1 MKEKM
6 KRMLAFMLL
15 FSLVAF
21 AAGCGSPA
29 SPPASGEKTGTGA
42 AEEVKEDDDEV
53 EKTAA
58 GPAMNPKAQE
68 MEQVLMEQLA
78 PLPEFNTGE
87 KIGVLIITLANPF
100 WVAMKEG
107 YEQAGAELGIEVTVM
122 AAPTEGDTKSQL
134 ETLDAIVARDYA
146 AIVASPIEPFN
157 LVPGVVRANKKGIK
171 VINLGPP
178 ISKEAL
184 KEAGGW
190 LDGRITVDYEEQ
202 GAMAAEYIV
211 EKLGPA
217 GGKVAIIQGIPGA
230 GQSEGRT
237 AGAKKVFEAAENVE
251 IVSIQPGNWDRN
263 TAYNI
268 ASNILQAHPDIR
280 AIFCCNDVMALAAA
294 DALEAAGKREGVII
308 FGVDFISEAHE
319 AIKEG
324 KLDGSIAYSIRVYS
338 KAALILALK
347 TVQGHA
353 IPDEVFSPLA
363 LVSKENVAEFE
374 GWE

>member
-1 MKEKM
+1 MKETM
-6 KRMLAFMLL
+6 KRMVVFFLL

-21 AAGCGSPA
+21 AAGCGSPSSA
-29 SPPASGEKTGTGA
+29 PAGGEENGA
-42 AEEVKEDDDEV
+42 TEETNEEEIKKAPD
-53 EKTAA
+53 
-58 GPAMNPKAQE
+58 GPVLSSKAQE
-68 MEQVLMEQLA
+68 IEQILMEQLL

-87 KIGVLIITLANPF
+87 KIGALIITLANPY
-100 WVAMKEG
+100 WVSMKEG
-107 YEQAGAELGIEVTVM
+107 YEKAGDELGIEVTVM

-134 ETLDAIVARDYA
+134 ETLDAMVARDYA

-157 LVPGVVRANKKGIK
+157 LVPGVVRANNKGIK

-178 ISKEAL
+178 ISGEAL
-184 KEAGGW
+184 EEAGGY
-190 LDGRITVDYEEQ
+190 LDGKITVNFEEQ
-202 GAMAAEYIV
+202 GSMAAEYIV
-211 EKLGPA
+211 EKLGSE

-237 AGAKKVFEAAENVE
+237 AGAKKVFETAENVE
-251 IVSIQPGNWDRN
+251 IISIQPGNWDRN

-280 AIFCCNDVMALAAA
+280 AIFSCNDVMALAAA

-324 KLDGSIAYSIRVYS
+324 RLDGSIAYSMPVYS

-347 TVQGHA
+347 IVQGHDV
-353 IPDEVFSPLA
+353 PDEVFSPLL
-363 LVSKENVAEFE
+363 LVSKENVAEFAE
-374 GWE
+374 WE

>member
-6 KRMLAFMLL
+6 QRMLAFMLL
-15 FSLVAF
+15 FFLVVF
-21 AAGCGSPA
+21 IVGCSSPA
-29 SPPASGEKTGTGA
+29 SPSTGGGKSGTGA
-42 AEEVKEDDDEV
+42 TEEVNEADNEV
-53 EKTAA
+53 EKTVT
-58 GPAMNPKAQE
+58 GPAVSPKARE
-68 MEQVLMEQLA
+68 IEQVLMEQLA
-78 PLPEFNTGE
+78 PLPEFNNGE
-87 KIGVLIITLANPF
+87 KIGALIITLANPF
-100 WVAMKEG
+100 WVSMKEG
-107 YEQAGAELGIEVTVM
+107 YEEAGAELGIDVTVM

-134 ETLDAIVARDYA
+134 ETLEAMVSRDYA
-146 AIVASPIEPFN
+146 AIIASPIEPFN
-157 LVPGVVRANKKGIK
+157 LVPGVVKANKKGIK

-184 KEAGGW
+184 TEAGGW

-211 EKLGPA
+211 EKLGPD

-237 AGAKKVFEAAENVE
+237 AGARRVFEAARNVE

-263 TAYNI
+263 TAYNV
-268 ASNILQAHPDIR
+268 ASNILQAHPDIK

-294 DALEAAGKREGVII
+294 DALEAAGKREGIII

-324 KLDGSIAYSIRVYS
+324 KLDGSIAYSVKIYTKS
-338 KAALILALK
+338 ALILALK
-347 TVQGHA
+347 TVQGHD